1 MGAEEERDQRRV
13 MWFLVLVED
22 VVRGSIR
29 LIGRLF
35 DV

>member
-1 MGAEEERDQRRV
+1 VGVEEERDQRRV
-13 MWFLVLVED
+13 MWFLVLVGD

-29 LIGRLF
+29 LVGRLF